1 MPTKTRNHKL
11 KLEISSFNTPLQVR
25 AHQLMDTRASLT
37 GSSSNGIAK
46 IRNGRQEEK
55 AQLRLKP
62 PRCSERAT
70 CLLLQT
76 AFVSNVKETLNSI
89 DGCDFQSELIQDKAG
104 LWEGGTC
111 SHCQPTGVGNQHF
124 THLQNEMRFL
134 HANLKTTTEKVAGHK

>member
-1 MPTKTRNHKL
+1 MCTLPTRHQGISDGLFQYWQLQDSECGTGRESQLHL
-11 KLEISSFNTPLQVR
+11 KL
-25 AHQLMDTRASLT
+25 
-37 GSSSNGIAK
+37 
-46 IRNGRQEEK
+46 
-55 AQLRLKP
+55 

-76 AFVSNVKETLNSI
+76 AFVSNVKETLNST

-111 SHCQPTGVGNQHF
+111 SHCQATGAGNQHF
-124 THLQNEMRFL
+124 THLQNEIRLL